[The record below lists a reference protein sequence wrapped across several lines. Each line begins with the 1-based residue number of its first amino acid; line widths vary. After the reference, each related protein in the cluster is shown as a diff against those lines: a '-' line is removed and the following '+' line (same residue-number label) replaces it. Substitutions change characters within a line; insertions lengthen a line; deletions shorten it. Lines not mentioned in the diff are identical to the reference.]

1 MGLHYTKLNNE
12 VRRAMVEEIESDA
25 KRRNVYYRPRLNST
39 GHSQWISLLID
50 AAEGGDDDWLANT
63 LVERKLLVP
72 SFSAAK
78 NSKKPGF
85 SAAETLAEGEFN
97 RYYIRAVCKVALEK
111 NIDYV
116 TVYRAKK
123 AWAPR
128 PESMQLDGRRFDPE
142 DLLNDLRTNVGRATR
157 YGVPAGPNSGMS
169 VEY

>member
-12 VRRAMVEEIESDA
+12 VRRAMVEEIENDA
-25 KRRNVYYRPRLNST
+25 KRRNLYYSPRLNST
-39 GHSQWISLLID
+39 GHAQWVNLLID
-50 AAEGGDDDWLANT
+50 AAEQGDDDWLASA
-63 LVERKLLVP
+63 LVDRNLMV
-72 SFSAAK
+72 SGFSAAK
-78 NSKKPGF
+78 NSKKPGL

-97 RYYIRAVCKVALEK
+97 RYYIRGVCKVAIEK
-111 NIDYV
+111 NVGYV

-128 PESMQLDGRRFDPE
+128 PESLQVEGRRFDPE